1 MRLIWRFMA
10 LGLAATACHE
20 RSGPYVARARPA
32 LGAVFSVGAWGSDS
46 ARLARAVDAAVDS
59 VRRVDWLFSLD
70 RDSSELSRI
79 NRRAGRGAQPASG
92 PVLRVL
98 QEALTVA
105 SGSSG
110 AFDPTGKDYRGVRV
124 DTVRGTVHLRSGLKL
139 DLGGIAPGY
148 ALDRALLALQ
158 GSADSAILGIGGV
171 LLVVSGSPTGAGR
184 HVGISDPDNSLS
196 PHAWLELGPGAWA
209 VGMAAATD
217 VDPVPDPRAA
227 PSGEP
232 ARSVTVVAQG
242 GMLANAWS
250 RAFFVLGCDSALVRA
265 PRLGLGLICVDQL
278 TRWTADLNGRVR
290 LVTDSAAPVGIAPAP
305 GREPVPAPAA
315 AGRDST
321 TPRRSDSSR

>member
-1 MRLIWRFMA
+1 MRSVIA
-10 LGLAATACHE
+10 LGLAATAC
-20 RSGPYVARARPA
+20 RGRPGPYVARARPA
-32 LGAVFSVGAWGSDS
+32 LGAVFSVGAWGRDS
-46 ARLARAVDAAVDS
+46 ARLARAVDDAVDS
-59 VRRVDWLFSLD
+59 VRRVDSLFSLD
-70 RDSSELSRI
+70 REDSELNRI
-79 NRRAGRGAQPASG
+79 NRRAERGAQPVTG
-92 PVLRVL
+92 PVLLVL
-98 QEALTVA
+98 RAALAVA

-124 DTVRGTVHLRSGLKL
+124 DTVRGTVQLRTGLTL
-139 DLGGIAPGY
+139 NLSGIAPGY

-196 PHAWLELGPGAWA
+196 PHAWLELGHGVWS

-217 VDPVPDPRAA
+217 VDPVLDPRAA

-265 PRLGLGLICVDQL
+265 PRLGLGLICVDQH

-290 LVTDSAAPVGIAPAP
+290 LATDSASPVGTAPAP

-315 AGRDST
+315 AAPEST
-321 TPRRSDSSR
+321 TPPSSDSSR